1 MKHQGFLEYRRF
13 HYLKMATWVSV
24 LAGAFYVWHR
34 LYAFQN
40 PGKVGYGGTWPG
52 YFFGTVS
59 TMLVIWLSWLGIRK
73 RRYDG
78 NTSTQAWLSA
88 HVYLGVAVVILATLH
103 CGFELGWNTH
113 SLTYALLLIVVGS
126 GIYGVIVFNRVPS
139 RLTETMGNAT
149 LSSMVLQLQDVDT
162 QAQRLALALPD
173 QYNTLIL
180 EAAQKTRLQGTAL
193 ENLLGTTGRNC
204 PTDYAVVIIER
215 LNKQLDAASARAG
228 REIYGHMIR
237 RKALVEKIRHA
248 HYLTAKLR
256 LWLLLHVP
264 LAIALLL
271 ALVAHIVS
279 VFIYW

>member
-13 HYLKMATWVSV
+13 HYLKMATWVTI

-40 PGKVGYGGTWPG
+40 PGKVGYGGTLPG

-59 TMLVIWLSWLGIRK
+59 TLLVIWLSWLGIRK

-78 NTSTQAWLSA
+78 NSSTQAWLSA

-113 SLTYALLLIVVGS
+113 SLAYALLWIVVGS
-126 GIYGVIVFNRVPS
+126 GIYGVIVFSRIPS
-139 RLTETMGNAT
+139 RLTETMGDAT
-149 LSSMVLQLQDVDT
+149 LSSLMLQLQDLDA

-173 QYNTLIL
+173 QYNTLVL
-180 EAAQKTRLQGTAL
+180 DAAQNTRLQGTAL
-193 ENLLGTTGRNC
+193 ENLFGTTGRNC
-204 PTDYAVVIIER
+204 PTDHAVAIVER
-215 LNKQLDAASARAG
+215 LNKHLDAASARAG
-228 REIYGHMIR
+228 REIYGHMLR
-237 RKALVEKIRHA
+237 RKALVDRIRHA
-248 HYLTAKLR
+248 NYLMAKLR

-271 ALVAHIVS
+271 ALVAHIIS